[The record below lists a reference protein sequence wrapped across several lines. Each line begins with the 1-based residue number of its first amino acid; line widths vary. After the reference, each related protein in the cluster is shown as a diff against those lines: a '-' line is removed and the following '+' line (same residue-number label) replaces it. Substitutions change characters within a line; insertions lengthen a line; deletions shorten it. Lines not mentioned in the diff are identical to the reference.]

1 MTSPVIRF
9 GPEKNDKRSKAIMAN
24 NNDEFENYLAEI
36 ENGDLTESEGIKS
49 LRKAYNKLKKTH
61 DEATTELTTLRA
73 KERENTVSQVLTE
86 KGLDAKVAKF
96 IPEGADV
103 EEWLT
108 ENGSLFTG
116 VSQGGQPQ
124 QQQQGQQQA
133 QQIPQ
138 VAQDF
143 ADLQSLMQDTGPAF
157 SADAPELA
165 GLMKAAEEGNIGG
178 YMSALNEKFSG
189 R

>member
-1 MTSPVIRF
+1 
-9 GPEKNDKRSKAIMAN
+9 MA
-24 NNDEFENYLAEI
+24 NDEFEDYLAEI
-36 ENGDLTESEGIKS
+36 ENSGNGDSEGIKN
-49 LRKAYNKLKKTH
+49 LRKAYTKLKKTH
-61 DEATTELTTLRA
+61 EETVTELSTLRA
-73 KERENTVSQVLTE
+73 KDREQTVSKVLTE

-116 VSQGGQPQ
+116 AAQGGQQ
-124 QQQQGQQQA
+124 QQVQGQQQQP
-133 QQIPQ
+133 QQTQQ

-143 ADLQSLMQDTGPAF
+143 AGLQSLMQDAGPAF
-157 SADAPELA
+157 SANAPELA
-165 GLMKAAEEGNIGG
+165 GLMKAAEEGNIGD
-178 YMSALNEKFSG
+178 YMSALNTQLSG

>member
-1 MTSPVIRF
+1 
-9 GPEKNDKRSKAIMAN
+9 MA
-24 NNDEFENYLAEI
+24 NDEFEDYLTEI
-36 ENGDLTESEGIKS
+36 ENSGAESEGIKN
-49 LRKAYNKLKKTH
+49 LRTAYNKLKKTH
-61 DEATTELTTLRA
+61 ETTLTELTTFRN
-73 KERENTVSQVLTE
+73 KERERTIAETVTA

-116 VSQGGQPQ
+116 APQGGQPQ
-124 QQQQGQQQA
+124 QQQFQQQE

-143 ADLQSLMQDTGPAF
+143 ADLQSLMTDAGPAF
-157 SADAPELA
+157 NADAPELA